1 VAGSEHPAL
10 AGKRHR
16 DAVASAAELIRGL
29 AADESV
35 PAAMRSILN
44 IAVGSVPGC
53 QAASVTVLDENA
65 RPVTFAATDEQAQE
79 LDRRQN
85 ALRDGPGPD
94 AARRQQVNRWSS
106 ADAQQR
112 WPAFTSLAGKM
123 GVRGYVCA
131 GIGWAGHPL
140 GALSL
145 SSRDADDFSQLADEV
160 IALYT
165 APAAAI
171 IAIARRQADASELA
185 GQLDQAAASRA
196 VIDQAIGIVMAESRC
211 AADQALATLTRASDH
226 RNMKLRDLATEIVMR
241 VGSRPPSRTAR

>member
-1 VAGSEHPAL
+1 VPGGERHGARRECQASHVRGNGRASAGAGSPPERAAGRPGPGRGAAAAGEPLELGGRAAAL
-10 AGKRHR
+10 AGVHQPGREDGRAGLRLRRHR
-16 DAVASAAELIRGL
+16 LG
-29 AADESV
+29 
-35 PAAMRSILN
+35 
-44 IAVGSVPGC
+44 
-53 QAASVTVLDENA
+53 
-65 RPVTFAATDEQAQE
+65 
-79 LDRRQN
+79 
-85 ALRDGPGPD
+85 
-94 AARRQQVNRWSS
+94 
-106 ADAQQR
+106 
-112 WPAFTSLAGKM
+112 
-123 GVRGYVCA
+123 
-131 GIGWAGHPL
+131 